1 MVAEKES
8 IHQHYKYKKM
18 KYDFSEIVNLKG
30 ITNVYTNNFPKTLL
44 KKSLQDSKLSEDTEV
59 LYLWKKKYDSNEALI
74 VTPHL
79 ISYVNENKYSIIFH
93 FYKISRVYFSPDS
106 IFYLYDLK
114 KDRCGTIPARF
125 FGLESQNVIT
135 EFNRNAIG
143 NFFNSRISK
152 GNFKYDVGESYKIA
166 KKEIEDLGD
175 INEISKSEQIQQEEY
190 ADKIISI
197 YDDFTN
203 KHGKSQLYYFL
214 EFYLTLAL
222 NLKKENIEALKV
234 VDNIIDNNS
243 EDADLELWYSAKAEI
258 LEDTSKIYDSA
269 IYFKKA
275 YELTIDTQEKLN
287 YKKRIHELK
296 EKFNINFTEL
306 PMQERKLI
314 LISDDFKKTP
324 ANSFIVLDKN
334 NLPQNLIFPNSH
346 AKSKELYIAHPYL
359 NESYLSFSTYETN
372 LSADKFDEFFYFV
385 QCLGAKKIT
394 YKVLQ
399 GNNSTQNKLKNLN
412 ADLSLGIGKSLIKNE
427 GNISFEKENQY
438 STQQETSN
446 ARAKTQ
452 TFNPVKAPYIPD
464 DLIWYPHELTWNR
477 LFQQRIN
484 GNILNHHEIISSK
497 NSLSINESEK
507 TSLKLAFK
515 NFFADANIN
524 VGQLIEENFSQN
536 ESVEWEIEIEFESIE
551 NLKETHILKDLKQD
565 LPNVTNDVEKDYV
578 EEVKYMLADDGLIDE
593 KERRILERFRER
605 KGLSKQRAIELEDR
619 FSIIGILGENEKEY
633 LEEYK
638 ELLNEGEITEKERR
652 ILDRFADRL
661 EIAAERIKALE
672 LSVNK

>member
-1 MVAEKES
+1 
-8 IHQHYKYKKM
+8 M
-18 KYDFSEIVNLKG
+18 KFDFSEIVDLKG
-30 ITNVYTNNFPKTLL
+30 ITNVYTNNFPKPLL
-44 KKSLQDSKLSEDTEV
+44 KKSLEDSKLPEDTQV
-59 LYLWKKKYDSNEALI
+59 LYLWKKYNSNEALI
-74 VTPHL
+74 VTPDL
-79 ISYVNENKYSIIFH
+79 ISYINENKYSIIFH
-93 FYKISRVYFSPDS
+93 LNKISKVYFLSNS
-106 IFYLYDLK
+106 IFYLHDLK
-114 KDRCGTIPARF
+114 GEKCGIIPARF

-135 EFNRNAIG
+135 EFNREAIRD
-143 NFFNSRISK
+143 FFNSRIST
-152 GNFKYDVGESYKIA
+152 GNFKYDVDEFYEIA
-166 KKEIEDLGD
+166 IKEIEDLGD
-175 INEISKSEQIQQEEY
+175 INEMGKLEQIQQEEY

-203 KHGKSQLYYFL
+203 KHGKSQLYYSL
-214 EFYLTLAL
+214 EFFLAL
-222 NLKKENIEALKV
+222 ALSIKKENIEALKI
-234 VDNIIDNNS
+234 VDNIIDNYS
-243 EDADLELWYSAKAEI
+243 EGADLELWYFAKAEI
-258 LEDTSKIYDSA
+258 LSDTSKIYDSA

-275 YELTIDTQEKLN
+275 YDLTNDTLEKLN
-287 YKKRIHELK
+287 YKKRINELT
-296 EKFNINFTEL
+296 EKFNINFSEL
-306 PMQERKLI
+306 PIQERKLI
-314 LISDDFKKTP
+314 LISDDIKKIP
-324 ANSFIVLDKN
+324 ANSFIVLDEN

-346 AKSKELYIAHPYL
+346 PKSKELYIAHPYL
-359 NESYLSFSTYETN
+359 KESYLSFSTYETN

-394 YKVLQ
+394 YKVLK
-399 GNNSTQNKLKNLN
+399 GNNITQNKLKNIN
-412 ADLSLGIGKSLIKNE
+412 ADLSLSIGKAPIKNE

-464 DLIWYPHELTWNR
+464 DLIWYPHEIIWHR

-507 TSLKLAFK
+507 ASLKLAFK
-515 NFFADANIN
+515 NFFVDANIN

-551 NLKETHILKDLKQD
+551 NLKETHVLKDLKQD
-565 LPNVTNDVEKDYV
+565 LPNVTNDVEKDYL
-578 EEVKYMLADDGLIDE
+578 EEVKYMLEDDGLVDD

-605 KGLSKQRAIELEDR
+605 KGLSKQRAIELEAR
-619 FSIIGILGENEKEY
+619 FNTIGNLEENEKEY

-652 ILDRFADRL
+652 ILDRFAVRL
-661 EIAAERIKALE
+661 EIATERIKALE

>member
-1 MVAEKES
+1 
-8 IHQHYKYKKM
+8 M
-18 KYDFSEIVNLKG
+18 KFDFSEIANLKG
-30 ITNVYTNNFPKTLL
+30 ITNVYANNFPKPLL

-59 LYLWKKKYDSNEALI
+59 LYLWKKNDSNEALI
-74 VTPHL
+74 VTKDL
-79 ISYVNENKYSIIFH
+79 ISFVNENNYSIIFN
-93 FYKISRVYFSPDS
+93 FNKISRVYFSPDS
-106 IFYLYDLK
+106 IFYLYDLDGK
-114 KDRCGTIPARF
+114 RCGTIPARF
-125 FGLESQNVIT
+125 FGLESKTVIT
-135 EFNRNAIG
+135 DSNRESIKY
-143 NFFNSRISK
+143 FFNSIISK
-152 GNFKYDVGESYKIA
+152 VNLRNLDDFYEIA
-166 KKEIEDLGD
+166 IKEIEELGD
-175 INEISKSEQIQQEEY
+175 ITEIEKLEQIQQEEY

-197 YDDFTN
+197 YDDFAN
-203 KHGKSQLYYFL
+203 KHGKSQLYYSLELFL
-214 EFYLTLAL
+214 AVAFMF
-222 NLKKENIEALKV
+222 KKENIEALKIA
-234 VDNIIDNNS
+234 DNIIENYS
-243 EDADLELWYSAKAEI
+243 EDADLEFWYSVKADI
-258 LEDTSKIYDSA
+258 LEETAKIYDAA

-275 YELTIDTQEKLN
+275 YELTIDTQSKLN
-287 YKKRIHELK
+287 YKKRIHELT

-306 PMQERKLI
+306 PIQERKLI

-359 NESYLSFSTYETN
+359 KESYLSFSNYETN

-394 YKVLQ
+394 YKVLK
-399 GNNSTQNKLKNLN
+399 GNNINQNKLKNIN
-412 ADLSLGIGKSLIKNE
+412 ADLSLSIGKAPIKNE

-452 TFNPVKAPYIPD
+452 TFNPVKAPYIPN
-464 DLIWYPHELTWNR
+464 DLIWYPHEQTWHR

-507 TSLKLAFK
+507 TNLKLAFK
-515 NFFADANIN
+515 NFFIDANIN

-536 ESVEWEIEIEFESIE
+536 ESVEWEIEIEFESLE
-551 NLKETHILKDLKQD
+551 NLKETHVLIDLKQD
-565 LPNVTNDVEKDYV
+565 LPTIPNDVEKDYL
-578 EEVKYMLADDGLIDE
+578 EEVKYMLEDDGLIDD
-593 KERRILERFRER
+593 KERRILERFREK
-605 KGLSKQRAIELEDR
+605 KGISKHRAIELEAR
-619 FSIIGILGENEKEY
+619 FSSIGSLEENEKEY

-652 ILDRFADRL
+652 ILDRFANRL
-661 EIAAERIKALE
+661 EISKERITELE